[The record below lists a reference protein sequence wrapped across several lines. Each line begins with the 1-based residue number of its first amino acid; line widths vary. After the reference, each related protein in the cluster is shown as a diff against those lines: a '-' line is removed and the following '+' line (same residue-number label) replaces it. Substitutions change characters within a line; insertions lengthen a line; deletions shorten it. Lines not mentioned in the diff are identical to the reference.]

1 MTAIEDTRQ
10 WLERAVI
17 GLNLCP
23 FAKAVHMKE
32 QIRWVESPA
41 RDPEQLRDE
50 LVRELYASFSD
61 FAAAQVAWLDRLA
74 NVHAFDGL
82 HEGARVMRISARQ
95 VGVFDAAEA
104 CERLQ
109 AAALAHNAADVAQAL
124 EDLHDVLAAAR
135 PWVDALAAG

>member
-1 MTAIEDTRQ
+1 MREHPAPSFPAVDEPRPPRNSQPTLDAIRETGG
-10 WLERAVI
+10 E
-17 GLNLCP
+17 
-23 FAKAVHMKE
+23 
-32 QIRWVESPA
+32 
-41 RDPEQLRDE
+41 E

-74 NVHAFDGL
+74 NVHAYDGL

-104 CERLQ
+104 CEHLQ
-109 AAALAHNAADVAQAL
+109 AAALAHDAAAVAASL